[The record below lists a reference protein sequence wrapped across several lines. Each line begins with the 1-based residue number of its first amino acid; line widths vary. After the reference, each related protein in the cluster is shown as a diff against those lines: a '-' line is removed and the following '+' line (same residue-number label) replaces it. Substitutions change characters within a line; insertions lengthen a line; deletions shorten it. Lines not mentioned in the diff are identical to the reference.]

1 MGEIFALTCALM
13 WAFAVVFFRRSGETI
28 PPLALNLFRVGLSS
42 AAFLLT
48 LAVLREPLFRPAPV
62 GDYLILAASG
72 VIAIALSDT
81 LFHMSLNR
89 VGAGV
94 NAIVDTLYSPFT
106 VVMAFLMLGER
117 LGALDL
123 TGMVLIVTGVIIAT
137 RVKLPPG
144 LSRRTLVMGILLGV
158 GAMATLSFGIVL
170 AKPVL
175 EGHDV
180 VWSTTI
186 RQLASLLVLVPA
198 ALLGPG
204 GRRNFRVFLPD
215 RSWRFS
221 VPGTLMGSYLA
232 LLFWIGGMKYSQAG
246 TAAILN
252 QTSTIYLLILAS
264 VILKE
269 PFTRRKAI
277 AAGLALC
284 GILLVLRPG
293 F

>member
-1 MGEIFALTCALM
+1 MGEIFAMTCALM
-13 WAFAVVFFRRSGETI
+13 WAFAVVLFRRSGETI

-48 LAVLREPLFRPAPV
+48 LAVLREPLFRPAPL

-94 NAIVDTLYSPFT
+94 NAVVDTLYSPFT

-117 LGALDL
+117 LSPLDL
-123 TGMVLIVTGVIIAT
+123 VGMVFIVTGVIIAT

-144 LSRRTLVMGILLGV
+144 VTRRTLIMGILLGV

-175 EGHDV
+175 ERHDV
-180 VWSTTI
+180 VWTTTI
-186 RQLASLLVLVPA
+186 RQLASLIVLVPA

-204 GRRNFRVFLPD
+204 GRRNFRVFRPD

-221 VPGTLMGSYLA
+221 APGTLMGSYLA
-232 LLFWIGGMKYSQAG
+232 LLFWIGGMKYTSAG

-269 PFTRRKAI
+269 PFTRRKAV

-293 F
+293 S